1 MPSNLEHENLTICQA
16 NVHRLFLAS
25 DTNLEP
31 FNPVRRATIPAML
44 IYGRN
49 PILEALRSGTV
60 DRVYVAEG
68 VETSFERE
76 LERACEAADVFL
88 EWVSRIELDQA
99 VGTTQHQGVVAE
111 MQDARWSELEDCFE
125 FAASKS
131 ELPLLVL
138 LDGITDPHN
147 FGAII
152 RSAEV
157 LGAHGVI
164 VEERR
169 SAPLSATV
177 VKTSAGAT
185 QYLPVAQVK
194 NLPRLID
201 DLKKRGV
208 WVYGAAGEATQTLE
222 RLDTKR
228 ALALVI
234 GSEGE
239 GLRRLV
245 REKCDELVKIE
256 TKGKVQ
262 SLNASVAA
270 AILIHDAVSKR

>member
-1 MPSNLEHENLTICQA
+1 
-16 NVHRLFLAS
+16 
-25 DTNLEP
+25 
-31 FNPVRRATIPAML
+31 ML

-49 PILEALRSGTV
+49 PVFEALESGTLE
-60 DRVYVAEG
+60 RVYVADG
-68 VETSFERE
+68 VEAKFARE
-76 LERACEAADVFL
+76 LELRCGRAGVRL

-111 MQDARWSELEDCFE
+111 TADARFVDVDECLE
-125 FAASKS
+125 FAASKN
-131 ELPLLVL
+131 EQPLLVL

-157 LGAHGVI
+157 LGAHGVV

-177 VKTSAGAT
+177 VKTAAGAT

-201 DLKKRGV
+201 DLKEQGI
-208 WVYGAAGEATQTLE
+208 WVYGAAGEAQQTLE
-222 RLDTKR
+222 RLDTDR
-228 ALALVI
+228 PLALVI

-245 REKCDELVKIE
+245 REKCDELVKIP
-256 TKGKVQ
+256 TRGKVQ

-270 AILIHDAVSKR
+270 AILIHDAVARRGR

>member
-1 MPSNLEHENLTICQA
+1 
-16 NVHRLFLAS
+16 
-25 DTNLEP
+25 
-31 FNPVRRATIPAML
+31 ML

-76 LERACEAADVFL
+76 LEQACEAADVFL

-111 MQDARWSELEDCFE
+111 IQDARWSELEDCFE
-125 FAASKS
+125 FAESKS

>member
-1 MPSNLEHENLTICQA
+1 
-16 NVHRLFLAS
+16 
-25 DTNLEP
+25 
-31 FNPVRRATIPAML
+31 ML

-49 PILEALRSGTV
+49 PVFEALEAGTLE
-60 DRVYVAEG
+60 RVYVADG
-68 VETSFERE
+68 VEARFKRE
-76 LERACEAADVFL
+76 LEDRCKRAGVGV

-111 MQDARWSELEDCFE
+111 TADAQFADVDDCFE
-125 FAASKS
+125 FAASKN
-131 ELPLLVL
+131 EEPLLVL

-177 VKTSAGAT
+177 VKTAAGAT

-201 DLKKRGV
+201 DLKDQGI
-208 WVYGAAGEATQTLE
+208 WVYGAAGEAKVTLSS
-222 RLDTKR
+222 LDTKR
-228 ALALVI
+228 PLALVI

-256 TKGKVQ
+256 TRGKVQ

-270 AILIHDAVSKR
+270 AILIHDALSRRGR